1 MIFVLNKCMS
11 CVKQKCHLH
20 QQLSLASFFGIQG
33 AGRNFLD
40 IHRNSRCL
48 QSPNCLYIFLFLFH
62 VSSSSTKLSSVL
74 CATMGVEATV
84 DDSLNTANNVSLS
97 LFFFLMGWKGDLA
110 FERCQRDLLSLITDR
125 WIYKGAEGDRRLASN
140 YIFKEC
146 KMVVLSFP
154 QCHCLGWCR
163 CLKPSICH
171 GESRMVYSIIPSS
184 YHILKLPY

>member
-48 QSPNCLYIFLFLFH
+48 QSPNCLYIYFLFLFLFH

-97 LFFFLMGWKGDLA
+97 LFFFLMGWKGDLGCFGFWTLPKRFA
-110 FERCQRDLLSLITDR
+110 LINYRQMDIQRSRRRSTIGFQLHLQGMQNGGTQLSTM
-125 WIYKGAEGDRRLASN
+125 S
-140 YIFKEC
+140 
-146 KMVVLSFP
+146 
-154 QCHCLGWCR
+154 
-163 CLKPSICH
+163 
-171 GESRMVYSIIPSS
+171 
-184 YHILKLPY
+184 LPWLVQVS